1 MPVSKRR
8 TQRKISSF
16 ATVLGGAKT
25 NKRKRSL
32 RDEVQI
38 GAAKA
43 RVSPPAVNRSLVRSR
58 HDATMYYALKQFW
71 GYDSFRFQQQQIIVQ
86 ALQGKDCFV
95 IMPTGGGKSLCYQLP
110 AIVTRGVTIV
120 VTPLVSLM
128 QNQVSSLIN
137 CKGGGIPAF
146 AFHSSITETQARAVY
161 RELAKVHPTLKLVY
175 VTPEKLVKSDT
186 FMEII
191 AKLYEDG
198 QLSRIVIDEAHCV
211 SQWGHDFRPDYKK
224 LGVLKTKF
232 PNTPIMALTATATE
246 KVRADVMKQL
256 KMKQGTTSL
265 FKSSFDRP
273 NLSWVVIAKDTKSK
287 QKSLEQLLK
296 ICKEQYKAPRCGII
310 YCLSQKDTEEVSQY
324 LTTNKVQASFYHAGN
339 SAKDRSFVQQNWENG
354 NIRIVVAT
362 IAFGM
367 GIDKKD
373 VSNCFKSLFQTVP
386 FPLDL
391 FICYPLFIELTNICY
406 FFILMNRFDSLYISV
421 PQNQSM
427 VITKRLVELAE
438 TENHPTVYYCIQQR
452 ILDGYDV

>member
-1 MPVSKRR
+1 MPTGKRK
-8 TQRKISSF
+8 TQQKISSF
-16 ATVLGGAKT
+16 ATVFDGGNT
-25 NKRKRSL
+25 NKRKRGTQN
-32 RDEVQI
+32 EV
-38 GAAKA
+38 GFGVAKA
-43 RVSPPAVNRSLVRSR
+43 RVSTSAAGNRSLVRSR

-71 GYDSFRFQQQQIIVQ
+71 GYDCFRFQQQQIIVQ

-191 AKLYEDG
+191 GRLYEDG
-198 QLSRIVIDEAHCV
+198 QLSRIVVDEAHCV

-256 KMKQGTTSL
+256 KMKQRTTSL

-273 NLSWVVIAKDTKSK
+273 NLSWIVIAKETKSK

-296 ICKEQYKAPRCGII
+296 LCKEQYKAPQCGII

-339 SAKDRSFVQQNWENG
+339 SAKDRTFVQQNWENG

-373 VSNCFKSLFQTVP
+373 VSKDFKIVLFSQG
-386 FPLDL
+386 FL
-391 FICYPLFIELTNICY
+391 
-406 FFILMNRFDSLYISV
+406 
-421 PQNQSM
+421 
-427 VITKRLVELAE
+427 
-438 TENHPTVYYCIQQR
+438 
-452 ILDGYDV
+452 